1 MRKRASRLVLKQF
14 LWFQPSRY
22 LVFLLV
28 ISACSGSEG
37 EIAMKQQNVC
47 DFRKLDNPRVL
58 AFVFHPQKDRSSVP
72 PAGALDY
79 YATAADGIRIG
90 CRFYI
95 KDAQAPSILFF
106 HGNGEIVS
114 DYDDIG
120 PVYNSFGLN
129 LLAVDF
135 RGYGKSDGTPTV
147 TAMLSDAHVIFQE
160 VRTWLKEKGMNGPL
174 WVMGRSLGC
183 VSALELASTRGA
195 DISGVII
202 ESGFAYTV
210 PLLKFLGVDAD
221 GLGIKETDC
230 FSHVEKI
237 ERVTMPT
244 LIIHAQ
250 YDQFIPISD
259 AQTLLKHS
267 AAQKK
272 QLMEVKGADHNS
284 VIMKAGKS
292 YFETIRQFITK

>member
-1 MRKRASRLVLKQF
+1 VSKPVLKQS
-14 LWFQPSRY
+14 LKLLPPRY

-28 ISACSGSEG
+28 ISAGAGSEG
-37 EIAMKQQNVC
+37 ESAMNQQKNC
-47 DFRKLDNPRVL
+47 DFRKLDNPGVL
-58 AFVFHPQKDRSSVP
+58 AFVFHPQQDRSSVA

-79 YATAADGIRIG
+79 YVTVADGIKIG

-135 RGYGKSDGTPTV
+135 RGYGKSSGTPTV
-147 TAMLSDAHVIFQE
+147 TAMLRDAHVILRE
-160 VRTWLKEKGMNGPL
+160 VRKWLKEKGMNGPL

-183 VSALELASTRGA
+183 VSALELASTPGA
-195 DISGVII
+195 DVSGVII
-202 ESGFAYTV
+202 ESGFAHTV
-210 PLLKFLGVDAD
+210 PLLRFLGVDTM
-221 GLGIKETDC
+221 GLGIKESDC

-237 ERVTMPT
+237 ERITIPT

-250 YDQFIPISD
+250 HDQFIPMSD
-259 AQTLLKHS
+259 AQALLQHS
-267 AAQKK
+267 AAPKK

-284 VIMKAGKS
+284 VIMMAGKN

>member
-1 MRKRASRLVLKQF
+1 MMDLNAVDYSPLDVPEVLLRL
-14 LWFQPSRY
+14 
-22 LVFLLV
+22 
-28 ISACSGSEG
+28 
-37 EIAMKQQNVC
+37 
-47 DFRKLDNPRVL
+47 
-58 AFVFHPQKDRSSVP
+58 FHPRPEISPAGVRP
-72 PAGALDY
+72 PARDLLIPVADNVVVGARLHP
-79 YATAADGIRIG
+79 AAAD
-90 CRFYI
+90 
-95 KDAQAPSILFF
+95 APTIIFF

-183 VSALELASTRGA
+183 VSALELASAHGA

-210 PLLKFLGVDAD
+210 PLLKFLGVDTE

-272 QLMEVKGADHNS
+272 QLMDVKGADHNS